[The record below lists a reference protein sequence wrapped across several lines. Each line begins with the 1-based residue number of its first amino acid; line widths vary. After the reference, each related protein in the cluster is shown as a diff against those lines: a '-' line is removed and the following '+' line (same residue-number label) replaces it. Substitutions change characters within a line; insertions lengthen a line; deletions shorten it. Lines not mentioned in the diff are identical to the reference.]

1 MQSAE
6 SWQAGG
12 DDSIRRVLRR
22 ASTSS
27 RRGNVEKSKR
37 PNSQRLNAHIQF
49 PVVSRL
55 AGGYDGRMTT
65 GANIREKLA
74 REPFQPF
81 RVRVTSGHTYVVRNP
96 TLVVVMRS
104 ELFIAHPNSDRHAF
118 IPLLHVAAVETLGNG
133 RTKRP
138 SRRRKK
144 T

>member
-1 MQSAE
+1 MREEIDCSQC
-6 SWQAGG
+6 G
-12 DDSIRRVLRR
+12 D
-22 ASTSS
+22 
-27 RRGNVEKSKR
+27 RRGNVETSNR
-37 PNSQRLNAHIQF
+37 PNSKLPTPELLKLLNAHIQF
-49 PVVSRL
+49 RVASRL
-55 AGGYDGRMTT
+55 AGAYDGRMTT

-96 TLVVVMRS
+96 ALVVVMRS